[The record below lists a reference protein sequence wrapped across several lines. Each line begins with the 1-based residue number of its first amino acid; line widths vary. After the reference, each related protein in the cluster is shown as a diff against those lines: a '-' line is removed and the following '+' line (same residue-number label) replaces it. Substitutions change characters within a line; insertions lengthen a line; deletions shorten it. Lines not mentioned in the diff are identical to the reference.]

1 MTVPGAAAQQH
12 GSMML
17 TALPTLP
24 GMSPHLDALP
34 DWLPLH
40 WQRWT
45 PFGLTKPAPDL
56 EEMQDAPKRLSLR
69 LERCLDLSPSASTV
83 VDRTTNWYLI
93 DGQHGVAATLKALDR
108 EIRAARA
115 AEAQA
120 RKLFFA
126 SQRVTVHMKDTT
138 ISGRVRAYRL
148 CAPLNWAQIAA
159 NALALATVHLL
170 VLLAV
175 RRATHALRV
184 RLAVPPPLQI
194 PVAPCAV
201 ARLQGTRVP
210 RAPQS

>member
-34 DWLPLH
+34 GWLPLR

-45 PFGLTKPAPDL
+45 PFGLAKPAPDS
-56 EEMQDAPKRLSLR
+56 EEMQDASKRLSLR
-69 LERCLDLSPSASTV
+69 LERCLDLSPSASTAI
-83 VDRTTNWYLI
+83 DRTTDWSLI
-93 DGQHGVAATLKALDR
+93 DGQHRVAATLKVLDR

-115 AEAQA
+115 AEARA
-120 RKLFFA
+120 REVFHA
-126 SQRVTVHMKDTT
+126 SQRVTVHMRDTT
-138 ISGRVRAYRL
+138 TPGRVRVYRL
-148 CAPLNWAQIAA
+148 CAPLNWAQMAA
-159 NALALATVHLL
+159 KALALATLHLL
-170 VLLAV
+170 VLLAM
-175 RRATHALRV
+175 RRAMRALRV
-184 RLAVPPPLQI
+184 RLVVPPPLQV